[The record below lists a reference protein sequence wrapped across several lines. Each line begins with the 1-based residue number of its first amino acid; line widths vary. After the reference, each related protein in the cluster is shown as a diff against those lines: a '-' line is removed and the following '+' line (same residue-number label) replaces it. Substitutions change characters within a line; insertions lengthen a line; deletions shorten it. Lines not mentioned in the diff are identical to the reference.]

1 MANYTAMDD
10 KATIT
15 FPIPDLSNIKGLTT
29 AEAAAA
35 QAKYGKNEIPEV
47 KESLLWMYIKQFI
60 GPMPIMIEIAAL
72 LSALIKSWPDFTIIC
87 ALLFTNGT
95 LGFIEEKNAQASVDA
110 LKDGLLRELPILRDG
125 KNVVKP
131 VTELVPGDI
140 LFLRGGNII
149 PADCY
154 FCKGDVMQVD
164 QAALT
169 GESLPVKVPRNDD
182 TNKANDM
189 IPSDGKL
196 MYSGAILKQGEC
208 HCVVYKTG
216 LYTLMGE
223 AAAAIQESGGKA
235 EGLFESKIKHAAFVL
250 IVITLLVVFILFY
263 YNYVIVG
270 KDIAQ
275 VLEASLSLIIAS
287 VPVALPMVMKVTL
300 SIGAKEMADH
310 GGIVTHLTALEE
322 IASMKVLCSDKTG
335 TLTTAK
341 MTVMPDK
348 AAIKGGFT
356 REQVMEF
363 AAIASNAANKDDPI
377 DAAVFRAYAKMKGL
391 KNAKGEPDADAA
403 KAYLETLYSEEKY
416 YGFNPSVKRTV
427 AIVTDKKTGKKLRIA
442 KGILSKVLKTGKDVP
457 EDEEDAAQKMWT
469 VEDHDTVAKDV
480 GASDVELAS
489 SGYKTI
495 AVAVGQGDKMYFAG
509 LLPISDPPREDTKS
523 TIFNIRDSGVAVKMI
538 TGDHLNIAKEL
549 ARQIDL
555 GQNILP
561 NTALKGEHKVNED
574 MTPDDLIVHA
584 DGFAQVLPLDKL
596 AVVDSLQKKDYV
608 VGMTG
613 DGVNDAPA
621 LAKAQIGIAVE
632 GATDAAQSAADIVLT
647 RPGLSPIHEAIMI
660 SRRIFKRLKSYV
672 IYRICITVQVV
683 FFLTAIAF
691 LYKATF
697 KPLYIILLALLHD
710 LQIVTIAYDKQ
721 TAGHVP
727 ETPTVLGLLLVSY
740 TMGILMATQ
749 TTLMY
754 AHGRDYLDPAFHC
767 MPTVTSICEYK
778 DSAVFL
784 QISNSSAILILS
796 ARALHGFWFMNGMPA
811 WQIIFSTS
819 LGQVIVNSLMLFAPP
834 ALSSFVHPVTAHDIG
849 LIWVY
854 DFIWI
859 FILDVAKIIMN
870 KLWDSH
876 EQAHRVED
884 PFVAKQRRRSMNSTA
899 GRKPSVKQVRL
910 SFKKGG
916 K

>member
-1 MANYTAMDD
+1 MADYEAMGE
-10 KATIT
+10 ASLT
-15 FPIPDLSNIKGLTT
+15 FPIPDLEKTKGLTT
-29 AEAAAA
+29 AEVDAA

-47 KESLLWMYIKQFI
+47 KESLLWMYIKQFL
-60 GPMPIMIEIAAL
+60 GPMPFMIEIAAV
-72 LSALIKSWPDFTIIC
+72 LSAVIHSWPDFIIIC

-110 LKDGLLRELPILRDG
+110 LKDGLLRQLPVRRDG
-125 KNVVKP
+125 KDVMKP
-131 VTELVPGDI
+131 VEELVPGDI
-140 LFLRGGNII
+140 LFLRGGNVI

-154 FCKGDVMQVD
+154 YCNGDLLQVD

-182 TNKANDM
+182 TNKANDFV
-189 IPSDGKL
+189 PSQGKL
-196 MYSGAILKQGEC
+196 MYSGSILKQGEC

-223 AAAAIQESGGKA
+223 AAAAIQDAGGKA

-250 IVITLLVVFILFY
+250 IVITLGVVGVLFY

-341 MTVMPDK
+341 MTVRPDQ
-348 AAIKGGFT
+348 AVIKGGYT
-356 REQVMEF
+356 REQVIEF
-363 AAIASNAANKDDPI
+363 AAVASNAANKDDPI
-377 DAAVFRAYAKMKGL
+377 DAAVFRAYAL
-391 KNAKGEPDADAA
+391 AKGCMLNNQPDSDAA
-403 KAYLETLYSEEKY
+403 KKLLENKFTENKY
-416 YGFNPSVKRTV
+416 YGFNPTIKRTV
-427 AIVTDKKTGKKLRIA
+427 AIVTDKATNKQLRIS
-442 KGILSKVLKTGKDVP
+442 KGILSKIMKTGADI
-457 EDEEDAAQKMWT
+457 DEEAEDRANKMWT
-469 VEDHDTVAKDV
+469 VEDYDTISVDV
-480 GASDVELAS
+480 GKEDKEMAN

-495 AVAVGQGDKMYFAG
+495 AIAVGTPGGKMYFAG
-509 LLPISDPPREDTKS
+509 LLPISDPPRSDTAE
-523 TIFNIRDSGVAVKMI
+523 TIAKIRDSGVEVKMI

-561 NTALKGEHKVNED
+561 NTALQGDHEINAEQ
-574 MTPDDLIVHA
+574 TPDDLIMAA

-596 AVVDSLQKKDYV
+596 NVVDSLQKRGFV

-621 LAKAQIGIAVE
+621 LAKAQIGIAVAD
-632 GATDAAQSAADIVLT
+632 ATGAAQSAADIVLT
-647 RPGLSPIHEAIMI
+647 REGLSPIHEAIMI

-691 LYKATF
+691 MYKATF

-710 LQIVTIAYDKQ
+710 LQIVTIAYDQQK
-721 TAGHVP
+721 AGHVP
-727 ETPTVLGLLLVSY
+727 ETPSVMGLLLVSY

-754 AHGRDYLDPAFHC
+754 AHGRDWLDPQFHC
-767 MPTVTSICEYK
+767 MPTVDTICEYK

-796 ARALHGFWFMNGMPA
+796 ARALHGFWFTAGMPA
-811 WQIIFSTS
+811 KEILFSTA
-819 LGQVIVNSLMLFAPP
+819 LGQVIVNGLMLLAPP
-834 ALSSFVHPVTAHDIG
+834 ALHSFVNPVEAKDIG

-854 DFIWI
+854 DFIWL
-859 FILDVAKIIMN
+859 FILDFAKILMN
-870 KLWDSH
+870 KIWDSH
-876 EQAHRVED
+876 EKAYAVED
-884 PFVAKQRRRSMNSTA
+884 PFMAKQRRKSMNSTQ

-910 SFKKGG
+910 SFKKSGG
-916 K
+916 R